1 MVTQYA
7 WLTAKNLASDQM
19 RIASMSASRHTQ
31 LVSSHG
37 PFVADVVCCDILGPS
52 RTASKKL
59 ETSLTAIVQQCTDC
73 NSLMML

>member
-19 RIASMSASRHTQ
+19 RIASMSASRHAQ

-52 RTASKKL
+52 RTVQ